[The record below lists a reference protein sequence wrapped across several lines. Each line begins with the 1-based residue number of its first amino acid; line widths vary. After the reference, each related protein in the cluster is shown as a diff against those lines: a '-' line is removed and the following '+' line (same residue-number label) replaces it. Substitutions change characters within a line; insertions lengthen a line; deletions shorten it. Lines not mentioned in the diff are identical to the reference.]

1 MFLKQNGYLKNVL
14 TMRDL
19 RNIIQ
24 ENITNEN
31 ISKLC
36 SIEQILIQTVCY
48 LKKKY

>member
-1 MFLKQNGYLKNVL
+1 
-14 TMRDL
+14 MRDL

-36 SIEQILIQTVCY
+36 SKEQVLIRVVCY
-48 LKKKY
+48 LKKKHQ